1 MSSMSARRHSIWK
14 SSWRS
19 LIASIGTT
27 KMKCV
32 SSFADR
38 GYSTPTPYISR
49 YFDTTTGSKTDSHS
63 YQEITKILQRLPSE
77 IVFIADVTTEL
88 DGARAAGVAT
98 LLCVRPGNRL
108 QPASTHRQI
117 RTLDE
122 VFPSDT
128 GTKSFP
134 D

>member
-1 MSSMSARRHSIWK
+1 MSRRVPSMSARRHPIWK
-14 SSWRS
+14 SCWRS

-63 YQEITKILQRLPSE
+63 YQEIAKILQRLPSE
-77 IVFIADVTTEL
+77 MVFISD
-88 DGARAAGVAT
+88 
-98 LLCVRPGNRL
+98 C
-108 QPASTHRQI
+108 HRQSLMGCS
-117 RTLDE
+117 RHT
-122 VFPSDT
+122 DT
-128 GTKSFP
+128 P
-134 D
+134 